1 MTGGEKKHVLLWLQD
16 YVVVSPNEACVFLII
31 HTGILVLG
39 CVSSEV
45 ELAGVIRRRPPSFD
59 LT

>member
-1 MTGGEKKHVLLWLQD
+1 MTGGEKHALLWLQD
-16 YVVVSPNEACVFLII
+16 CVVISPNKACVFLII

-59 LT
+59 LV